1 MNNYDEV
8 LERCPVCGRTT
19 KMTMYRD
26 FLEEPWTVDCICD
39 CVEDDQRD
47 KFQTK
52 HTGEYFHNIISDK
65 KFKEAIFDRDDL
77 KNTKIT
83 DYCKQYVIDFKNR
96 IKQRKNGIVFIGDT
110 GVGKSFFAACIGN
123 ALIDAGYT
131 VLATTLPRLSADI
144 GFNDL
149 NEKLIQL
156 KQFQVLIIDDWG
168 IERKTEIMDELLQT
182 VIDERYRQQ
191 LPIILTSNRTLQ
203 QIIYPEDDRDR
214 RIISRLAEMAEVVPV
229 KGQDRR
235 AKGNVTWQNES

>member
-1 MNNYDEV
+1 MGSLTNYNEV

-39 CVEDDQRD
+39 CEDDYNTDEFKTDRID
-47 KFQTK
+47 A
-52 HTGEYFHNIISDK
+52 FHNIITDK
-65 KFKEAIFDRDDL
+65 RFKEATFDNDDL
-77 KNTKIT
+77 QNVRTT
-83 DYCKQYVIDFKNR
+83 DYCKKYVINFRNT
-96 IKQRKNGIVFIGDT
+96 IKKKQNGVVFIGET

-131 VLATTLPRLSADI
+131 VLVTTLPRLSADI

-149 NEKLIQL
+149 NEKLKQL
-156 KQFQVLIIDDWG
+156 KQYQVLIIDDWG

-182 VIDERYRQQ
+182 VVDERYRQQ
-191 LPIILTSNRTLQ
+191 LPLILTSNRTLQ
-203 QIIYPEDDRDR
+203 QMIYPEDDRDR

-229 KGQDRR
+229 KGKDRR
-235 AKGNVTWQNES
+235 RGM